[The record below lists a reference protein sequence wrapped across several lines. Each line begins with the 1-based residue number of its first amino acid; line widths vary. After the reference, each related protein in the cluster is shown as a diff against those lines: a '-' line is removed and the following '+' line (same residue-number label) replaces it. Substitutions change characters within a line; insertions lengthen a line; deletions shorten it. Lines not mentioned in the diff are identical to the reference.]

1 MDKIDLLYDH
11 YKKSNELSREAQS
24 RRNRH
29 FIFLCCLEA
38 ISFWILI
45 RPESAF
51 SSLLSG
57 ISAALGTLLELG
69 NTTIQTLVWIL
80 VVYILIRY
88 CQDTLY
94 VERQYKYL
102 DKMEKAISEELNSSL
117 FDREGSNYL
126 NDYPM
131 VLNFIDLFYKMLM
144 PIIFFIINIVRIV
157 QEWHMFDHV
166 TLALLC
172 DTIMFLAASVISWFY
187 FFEIHNKVTTWC
199 KMHIPLVDKI
209 ASWLRKILKE
219 V

>member
-1 MDKIDLLYDH
+1 M
-11 YKKSNELSREAQS
+11 
-24 RRNRH
+24 
-29 FIFLCCLEA
+29 
-38 ISFWILI
+38 
-45 RPESAF
+45 
-51 SSLLSG
+51 
-57 ISAALGTLLELG
+57 G
-69 NTTIQTLVWIL
+69 NNTIQTLVWIL

-102 DKMEKAISEELNSSL
+102 DKIEKTISEELNGSL

-157 QEWHMFDHV
+157 QEWHVFDHV

-172 DTIMFLAASVISWFY
+172 DTIMFLAAGVIVWFY
-187 FFEIHNKVTTWC
+187 FFEIHNKITTWC
-199 KMHIPLVDKI
+199 KKHIPLVDKI
-209 ASWLRKILKE
+209 AIWLRKILKE